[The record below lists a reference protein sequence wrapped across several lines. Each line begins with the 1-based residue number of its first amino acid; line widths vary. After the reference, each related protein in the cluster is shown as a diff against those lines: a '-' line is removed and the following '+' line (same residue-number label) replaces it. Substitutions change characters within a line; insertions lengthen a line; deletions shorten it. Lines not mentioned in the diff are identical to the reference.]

1 LGLLSGLISQGIEVD
16 FIGNDEMS
24 SASILKNKGVNFYN
38 LRGDQ
43 NPNAPMKEKILRIL
57 KYYYRLIEYTIKS
70 DSELFHIQ
78 WLNKFIYFDR
88 TFLNIFYKLLG
99 KKLVFTAHNINAGE
113 RDGNDTTG
121 NRLTLKLMYKIV
133 DHIIVHTDKM
143 KLQLMEEFN
152 IENSKIS
159 VIPHGIINIVPKTE
173 LTRVRAREKLNL
185 GRDDKVILFFGII
198 TPYKGLD
205 YLIKA
210 MVQLKNKNIRLI
222 IAGKIDATADG
233 YWENIQRII
242 KETDTADYIIGK
254 IGYIPDAEIEVY
266 FKAADVL
273 ILPYLHIF
281 QSGVP
286 FLAYNFGLPVIATD
300 VGSLKDDIIDYQI
313 GFICQKENP
322 QDLAD
327 KIDLY
332 FNSDLYKNL
341 EVNRD
346 KIITYANEKYSWEKI
361 GEKPWRFIRGYSRSL
376 SDLSG

>member
-1 LGLLSGLISQGIEVD
+1 MTRNNKRILVVVFLFLLFIAFSFWFFRSIYSYLSPTIDLAATDILVVEGWLSEEALEKVKSEFQSNKYSVLISTG
-16 FIGNDEMS
+16 F
-24 SASILKNKGVNFYN
+24 
-38 LRGDQ
+38 
-43 NPNAPMKEKILRIL
+43 P
-57 KYYYRLIEYTIKS
+57 
-70 DSELFHIQ
+70 
-78 WLNKFIYFDR
+78 YFDGIPLS
-88 TFLNIFYKLLG
+88 TFG
-99 KKLVFTAHNINAGE
+99 KI
-113 RDGNDTTG
+113 
-121 NRLTLKLMYKIV
+121 
-133 DHIIVHTDKM
+133 
-143 KLQLMEEFN
+143 EFN

-210 MVQLKNKNIRLI
+210 MVQLKNKNISLI

-332 FNSDLYKNL
+332 FNSELYKNL

-361 GEKPWRFIRGYSRSL
+361 GEKTLEVYKGLF
-376 SDLSG
+376 